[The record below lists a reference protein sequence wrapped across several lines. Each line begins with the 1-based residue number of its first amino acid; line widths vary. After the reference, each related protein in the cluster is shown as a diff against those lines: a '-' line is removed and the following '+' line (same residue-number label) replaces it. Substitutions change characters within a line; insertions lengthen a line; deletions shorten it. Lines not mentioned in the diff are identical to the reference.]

1 MSHSSFVECIQK
13 VNLSDKYKKNKSK
26 ILPLMQVLK
35 TSVETMKSDRTM
47 KAVECMMDK
56 DTFTMKSVSDE
67 SCTKREVL
75 LLDQSIRYSGV
86 WTIDGSNV
94 NYKITPIKLVK
105 NLQSKYRDLSVFWF
119 MNLENKEAI
128 ESFISLNRFYT
139 VVYLIEKEIE
149 IEEIEENKIEEIEK
163 VEIVEKEIEIG
174 EIEKEIE
181 IKKEENVKAPVFS
194 YASILKGN
202 LLLTKT
208 FNDKTEANSSKT
220 TVCDSH
226 SDSGTL
232 STGSHETV
240 PVSYR
245 GGNYNKT
252 EFENV
257 REYYQKW
264 GRERMFVMFGTRG
277 EVFAPNDKRLIRNL
291 LNNVLRDPKYQELI
305 RDNEYYFIKVVKNF
319 HYDPSRLLSSLHFNI
334 VFKNEFS
341 ASNEYHIYVDKD
353 CLKVLRVSV
362 LYNDKF
368 T

>member
-1 MSHSSFVECIQK
+1 MSQ
-13 VNLSDKYKKNKSK
+13 NN
-26 ILPLMQVLK
+26 QVK
-35 TSVETMKSDRTM
+35 
-47 KAVECMMDK
+47 
-56 DTFTMKSVSDE
+56 
-67 SCTKREVL
+67 
-75 LLDQSIRYSGV
+75 
-86 WTIDGSNV
+86 
-94 NYKITPIKLVK
+94 
-105 NLQSKYRDLSVFWF
+105 
-119 MNLENKEAI
+119 
-128 ESFISLNRFYT
+128 
-139 VVYLIEKEIE
+139 IEKEI
-149 IEEIEENKIEEIEK
+149 
-163 VEIVEKEIEIG
+163 
-174 EIEKEIE
+174 
-181 IKKEENVKAPVFS
+181 VKSPVFS

-208 FNDKTEANSSKT
+208 FKEKPETNSCKT

-232 STGSHETV
+232 STGSHETI

-368 T
+368 N

>member
-1 MSHSSFVECIQK
+1 M
-13 VNLSDKYKKNKSK
+13 L
-26 ILPLMQVLK
+26 
-35 TSVETMKSDRTM
+35 
-47 KAVECMMDK
+47 DK
-56 DTFTMKSVSDE
+56 DTFAMKSVSDE

-75 LLDQSIRYSGV
+75 LLDQLISYSGV
-86 WTIDGSNV
+86 WNVDGSNV
-94 NYKITPIKLVK
+94 NYKIRPIKLVK

-119 MNLENKEAI
+119 MNSENKEAI

-139 VVYLIEKEIE
+139 VVYLIEKEE
-149 IEEIEENKIEEIEK
+149 IVKNKTEEIEK
-163 VEIVEKEIEIG
+163 VEIK

-181 IKKEENVKAPVFS
+181 IAKEIEIEEIEIKIEKEIETEKEEIKIEKEEIVKSPVFS

>member
-1 MSHSSFVECIQK
+1 
-13 VNLSDKYKKNKSK
+13 
-26 ILPLMQVLK
+26 MQVLK
-35 TSVETMKSDRTM
+35 TSVETITMKSDRTM
-47 KAVECMMDK
+47 KAIECLMDK
-56 DTFTMKSVSDE
+56 DTFEIKPVLEE

-75 LLDQSIRYSGV
+75 LLDPSISYSGV
-86 WTIDGSNV
+86 WNVDGLNV
-94 NYKITPIKLVK
+94 NYKISPIKLVK

-119 MNLENKEAI
+119 MNSENKETI

-139 VVYLIEKEIE
+139 VIYLIEKEIE
-149 IEEIEENKIEEIEK
+149 VEKVVEIKIEEKEIEKEIEIEENKIEEIEK
-163 VEIVEKEIEIG
+163 EIEI
-174 EIEKEIE
+174 EENKILEIE
-181 IKKEENVKAPVFS
+181 IKKEVEIVKSPVFS

-208 FNDKTEANSSKT
+208 FKEKTENSSCKT

-232 STGSHETV
+232 STGSHETI

-245 GGNYNKT
+245 GGKYNKT

-341 ASNEYHIYVDKD
+341 ASNVYHIYVDKD
-353 CLKVLRVSV
+353 YLKVARVSV

-368 T
+368 N

>member
-1 MSHSSFVECIQK
+1 M
-13 VNLSDKYKKNKSK
+13 L
-26 ILPLMQVLK
+26 
-35 TSVETMKSDRTM
+35 
-47 KAVECMMDK
+47 DK
-56 DTFTMKSVSDE
+56 DTFAMKSVSDE

-75 LLDQSIRYSGV
+75 LLDQLISYSGV
-86 WTIDGSNV
+86 WNVDGSNV
-94 NYKITPIKLVK
+94 NYKIRPIKLVK

-119 MNLENKEAI
+119 MNSENKEAI

-139 VVYLIEKEIE
+139 VVYLIEKEEIEIE
-149 IEEIEENKIEEIEK
+149 IEEIENKIVEKEIEKEVEIEEK
-163 VEIVEKEIEIG
+163 VEIVEIEIEEI
-174 EIEKEIE
+174 IEKEIV
-181 IKKEENVKAPVFS
+181 IKKEEEIKIEKEEIVKSPVFS

-208 FNDKTEANSSKT
+208 FKNDNNSCKT

-232 STGSHETV
+232 STGSHETI

-368 T
+368 N

>member
-1 MSHSSFVECIQK
+1 M
-13 VNLSDKYKKNKSK
+13 L
-26 ILPLMQVLK
+26 
-35 TSVETMKSDRTM
+35 
-47 KAVECMMDK
+47 DK
-56 DTFTMKSVSDE
+56 DTFAMKSVSDE

-75 LLDQSIRYSGV
+75 LLDQLISYSGV
-86 WTIDGSNV
+86 WNVDGSNV
-94 NYKITPIKLVK
+94 NYKIRPIKLVK

-119 MNLENKEAI
+119 MNSENKEAI

-139 VVYLIEKEIE
+139 VVYLIEKEE
-149 IEEIEENKIEEIEK
+149 IVKNKTEEIEK
-163 VEIVEKEIEIG
+163 VEIK

-181 IKKEENVKAPVFS
+181 IAKEIEIEEIEIKIEKEIETEKEEIKIEKEEIVKSPVFS

-226 SDSGTL
+226 SDSETL
-232 STGSHETV
+232 STGSHETI

-341 ASNEYHIYVDKD
+341 ASNVYHIYVDKD
-353 CLKVLRVSV
+353 CLKVARVSV

-368 T
+368 N

>member
-1 MSHSSFVECIQK
+1 
-13 VNLSDKYKKNKSK
+13 
-26 ILPLMQVLK
+26 
-35 TSVETMKSDRTM
+35 
-47 KAVECMMDK
+47 
-56 DTFTMKSVSDE
+56 
-67 SCTKREVL
+67 
-75 LLDQSIRYSGV
+75 
-86 WTIDGSNV
+86 
-94 NYKITPIKLVK
+94 
-105 NLQSKYRDLSVFWF
+105 
-119 MNLENKEAI
+119 
-128 ESFISLNRFYT
+128 
-139 VVYLIEKEIE
+139 
-149 IEEIEENKIEEIEK
+149 
-163 VEIVEKEIEIG
+163 
-174 EIEKEIE
+174 
-181 IKKEENVKAPVFS
+181 
-194 YASILKGN
+194 LKGN

-208 FNDKTEANSSKT
+208 FKEKTENSSSKT

-341 ASNEYHIYVDKD
+341 ASNVYHIYVDKD
-353 CLKVLRVSV
+353 CFKVARVSV

-368 T
+368 N

>member
-1 MSHSSFVECIQK
+1 M
-13 VNLSDKYKKNKSK
+13 NSD
-26 ILPLMQVLK
+26 
-35 TSVETMKSDRTM
+35 
-47 KAVECMMDK
+47 
-56 DTFTMKSVSDE
+56 
-67 SCTKREVL
+67 
-75 LLDQSIRYSGV
+75 
-86 WTIDGSNV
+86 
-94 NYKITPIKLVK
+94 
-105 NLQSKYRDLSVFWF
+105 
-119 MNLENKEAI
+119 NKEAI

-139 VVYLIEKEIE
+139 VVYLIENEKVEEKVEIEETEKEKVEIKIVEKVEIKEIE
-149 IEEIEENKIEEIEK
+149 IEIKEIEIEIKKEEVEIKIEENKIEEIEK
-163 VEIVEKEIEIG
+163 DI
-174 EIEKEIE
+174 EIEKEEIIIE
-181 IKKEENVKAPVFS
+181 KEIVKSPVFS

-208 FNDKTEANSSKT
+208 FKDENRSCKT

-334 VFKNEFS
+334 VFKNEVS
-341 ASNEYHIYVDKD
+341 ASNVYHIYVDQD

-368 T
+368 N